1 MQYTIATGD
10 ATALIP
16 ARGGSKGVPRKNI
29 KELGGFPLIAY
40 SIAVAHLSTI
50 INRTII
56 STDDNEI
63 ALTAKHF
70 GGEVPFLRPAELAT
84 DTSTDMDF
92 VRHAMDWLQQNEGS
106 VPEYFVHLR
115 PTTPLREAALVDK
128 ALRQFMESETYTS
141 LRSAHPAPE
150 SPYKWFRLHEQSEF
164 TSLIPTL
171 SNDEINGDRRQFPEA
186 YIPDGYVD
194 VLKTETILQADGLY
208 GEHMM
213 AYISP
218 VCTEVDTQEEFS
230 LLEYELKTQD
240 ASLHKYLCETYA
252 TKKGVICNG

>member
-1 MQYTIATGD
+1 MQYDIAKGVV
-10 ATALIP
+10 TALIP

-40 SIAVAHLSTI
+40 SIAVANLSKI
-50 INRTII
+50 IGRIII
-56 STDDNEI
+56 STDDEEI
-63 ALTAKHF
+63 AAQAKHF
-70 GGEVPFLRPAELAT
+70 GGEIPFMRPAELAT

-106 VPEYFVHLR
+106 IPEYFVHLR
-115 PTTPLREAALVDK
+115 PTTPLRETALVDEAISK
-128 ALRQFMESETYTS
+128 FISIGDYSS

-150 SPYKWFRLHEQSEF
+150 SPYKWFQLNGQSEF
-164 TSLIPTL
+164 TSLISGL
-171 SNDEINGDRRQFPEA
+171 SNDELNGDRKKYPKA

-194 VLKTETILQADGLY
+194 ILKTETIIRTAGLY
-208 GEHMM
+208 GDHMM

-230 LLEYELKTQD
+230 FLEYEIKTKN
-240 ASLHKYLCETYA
+240 SKLHEYLCKTY
-252 TKKGVICNG
+252 TK